1 MSRSS
6 ITVTG
11 HGQKAAWRDKVLPSV
26 EQVREGVWSIPV
38 PFPNHPMRYTLSYL
52 LLGGNDAV
60 LVDPGWAS
68 DEGWRH
74 LAAGLARADVGFAEL
89 TGIVV
94 THRHAD
100 HLGLAA
106 RTRAA
111 SGAWVA
117 LGEHETLG
125 VPVGGDAAA
134 WIAADRG
141 RLRLWGV
148 PAARLDEVALER
160 KRLSA
165 QRLAEPDLRFAD
177 GVMVPADG
185 LRLRVVA
192 TPGHTPGH
200 ICLVDEARG
209 LIFSGDHVLPR
220 ITPNISF
227 EVPGPVNPLADY
239 YESLDLIGLDDEM
252 EVCPAHEYRFS
263 GMCRRVDGLL
273 ADNRA
278 RSAEVVRILAGGS
291 AHSIWDIA
299 RLLTWSRGWHSLQ
312 GPSLRLALGE
322 TASHVVYL
330 ASLGHDVQV
339 PVREAMPAGDAAW

>member
-1 MSRSS
+1 
-6 ITVTG
+6 VTG

-68 DEGWRH
+68 DEGWGH
-74 LAAGLARADVGFAEL
+74 LSAGLARADVGFAEL

-106 RTRAA
+106 RARAA
-111 SGAWVA
+111 SGAWLA
-117 LGEHETLG
+117 LGEHETFG
-125 VPVGGDAAA
+125 VPVGADAAA
-134 WIAADRG
+134 WIAGDRS

-148 PAARLDEVALER
+148 PPDRLDEVALDQ

-177 GVMVPADG
+177 GSMVPVEG
-185 LRLRVVA
+185 PRLRVIA

-200 ICLVDEARG
+200 ICMVDETRG

-239 YESLDLIGLDDEM
+239 YESLDRIGFDDEM

-263 GMCRRVDGLL
+263 GMRRRVDELL
-273 ADNRA
+273 ADNAA
-278 RSAEVVRILAGGS
+278 RSAEVVRILAGGG
-291 AHSIWDIA
+291 AYSIWDIA

-312 GPSLRLALGE
+312 GASLRLALGE

-330 ASLGHDVQV
+330 ASQGHDVQV
-339 PVREAMPAGDAAW
+339 PVQDAMPADAAR